1 MATAFGSAAGGGALL
16 GRVLI
21 VALVVWVVYLAAH
34 RRSIPRRAIACL
46 LAIAAEYTIVGIVRA
61 QLEVDA
67 SLYTR
72 YAYLSGILA
81 LIAARTIPGGSRR
94 HRHGDGG
101 DQDVPLLAR
110 PGLRFF
116 HTRFSR
122 LNSASASALV
132 P

>member
-1 MATAFGSAAGGGALL
+1 M

-21 VALVVWVVYLAAH
+21 VALVVWVVYLAVH

-81 LIAARTIPGGSRR
+81 LIAAASLIGRPTIPVARRPLRGRGGRRRSSR
-94 HRHGDGG
+94 
-101 DQDVPLLAR
+101 
-110 PGLRFF
+110 
-116 HTRFSR
+116 SR
-122 LNSASASALV
+122 WSGT
-132 P
+132 